1 MWPGSTQV
9 VTQMEDVVVGE
20 DAGVVVVERTEVVS
34 EAAAAGGG
42 SEVEAVG
49 ADEDTIRIINPA
61 SW

>member
-1 MWPGSTQV
+1 
-9 VTQMEDVVVGE
+9 MEDVVVGE